1 MYGKATTPDLDS
13 DEQVVDKDWSGEAL
27 KSWFASG
34 PNVRVQHNPQRDPAG
49 SGVKVEIDRDGDGA
63 HWVKAAIDEPVAQR
77 LVKKG
82 HLRAFSV
89 GIAKPVIVRDTTGKA
104 RNGIIKG
111 GELAEISL
119 VDRPANRSCYME
131 IAKAAKDGSCELVGK
146 VHGADLLT
154 KAVTDDTVNVDV
166 PKSAQITFSPGDLAK
181 LLKHRSDAGDRED
194 VFKAAADA
202 ETATLGKD
210 HREFSTDDR
219 KSIAGEH
226 NALPTR

>member
-1 MYGKATTPDLDS
+1 M
-13 DEQVVDKDWSGEAL
+13 VDKDWSGKAL
-27 KSWFASG
+27 ESWFATG

-63 HWVKAAIDEPVAQR
+63 HWVKAAIDEPNAQL
-77 LVKKG
+77 LVRKG

-89 GIAKPVIVRDTTGKA
+89 GIAKPLIVRDATGKA

-154 KAVTDDTVNVDV
+154 KAATDDVTVNVDI
-166 PKSAQITFSPGDLAK
+166 PKSASDHLLARRPG
-181 LLKHRSDAGDRED
+181 
-194 VFKAAADA
+194 
-202 ETATLGKD
+202 ETAQAPQCRRGPRGGHLQAKGP
-210 HREFSTDDR
+210 RRRGS
-219 KSIAGEH
+219 
-226 NALPTR
+226 